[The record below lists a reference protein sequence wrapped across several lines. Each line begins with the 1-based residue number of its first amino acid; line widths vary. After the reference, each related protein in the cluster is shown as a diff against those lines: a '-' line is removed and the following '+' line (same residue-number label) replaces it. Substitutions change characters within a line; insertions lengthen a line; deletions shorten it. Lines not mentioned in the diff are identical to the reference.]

1 MKKIGKI
8 IGFLLRIVV
17 GWAVPILIFLILNFI
32 LQITYIFNKY
42 LSFIILTAS
51 SLPFLYYYY
60 IKRYQIQFYLFVVI
74 FLILCFLNLLDIILG
89 NNVFIYILILF
100 NVLFTLILLVPGIVY
115 EDYRRVIKLILIFE
129 VIYQIIILYSLK
141 TFLPIY
147 HLILVLLLVAFSLM
161 NLIPV
166 LRPFEERN
174 LRRKVAFLSL
184 FIALIILFS
193 PSLNNIIFKN
203 ILQEN
208 VVYKIAYITFLS
220 KIDKEYT
227 VEKMKNQIISELYSN
242 LKDAHKERYK
252 NFIEK
257 NLPNI
262 PLNNQEQKALG
273 IK

>member
-1 MKKIGKI
+1 MKTIGKL
-8 IGFLLRIVV
+8 IGLFLRVVV
-17 GWAVPILIFLILNFI
+17 GWAVPILIFLILDFI
-32 LQITYIFNKY
+32 LQITYIFNK
-42 LSFIILTAS
+42 LFSLIILTAS

-60 IKRYQIQFYLFVVI
+60 IKRYQIQFYLFVVV
-74 FLILCFLNLLDIILG
+74 FLILCFFNLLDIILG

-115 EDYRRVIKLILIFE
+115 EDYRRVIKFILIFE

-174 LRRKVAFLSL
+174 LRRKVAFISL
-184 FIALIILFS
+184 LIAVIILFS
-193 PSLNNIIFKN
+193 PFLNKISLK
-203 ILQEN
+203 EN
-208 VVYKIAYITFLS
+208 VVYKIMYISFIS
-220 KIDKEYT
+220 KIDKEYEM
-227 VEKMKNQIISELYSN
+227 EKMKNKIISELYSN
-242 LKDAHKERYK
+242 LKEAHIKRYK

-257 NLPNI
+257 YVPEI
-262 PLNNQEQKALG
+262 PLNNQEKRALG